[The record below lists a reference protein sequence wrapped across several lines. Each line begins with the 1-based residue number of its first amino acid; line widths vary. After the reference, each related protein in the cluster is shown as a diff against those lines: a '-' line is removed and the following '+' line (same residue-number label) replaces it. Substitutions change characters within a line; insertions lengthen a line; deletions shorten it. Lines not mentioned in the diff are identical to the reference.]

1 MRMADTT
8 SGPRAQI
15 IFDPAE
21 LKYNFG
27 AHHPLQPA
35 RIIALV
41 DLLEKSGLWHS
52 DNEATRL
59 PLRPATVEE
68 LGLVHTPD
76 YIAAVQLLSKSDE
89 KRLEASETPPQESGE
104 KVRLAL
110 KYGFGDGD
118 TPVLP
123 RMHEVSADIAGGSL
137 VALSA
142 VMGLSQGG
150 TSNTESERP
159 LHVFHPAGGLH
170 HAWAERASGFCIYR
184 WSPSCLGRTCFWL
197 LYIQ

>member
-1 MRMADTT
+1 LLPTWRLEVMCMADTA

-27 AHHPLQPA
+27 EHHPLQPT
-35 RIIALV
+35 RIIALM
-41 DLLEKSGLWHS
+41 DLLEKSALWHV
-52 DNEATRL
+52 DNTATRL
-59 PLRPATVEE
+59 PLRRATLEE

-76 YIAAVQLLSKSDE
+76 YIAAVQLLSKPEE
-89 KRLEASETPPQESGE
+89 KRLETSGTPAAESNE
-104 KVRLAL
+104 NVRLAL

-118 TPVLP
+118 TPVLS

-142 VMGLSQGG
+142 VMG
-150 TSNTESERP
+150 
-159 LHVFHPAGGLH
+159 
-170 HAWAERASGFCIYR
+170 
-184 WSPSCLGRTCFWL
+184 
-197 LYIQ
+197 